1 MWGFR
6 VPDMG
11 YCGPEKGIEDGLAS
25 SVFFGL
31 RANRTNNRA
40 PMYVEIKTE
49 GSLKTEKNRC
59 FRVGSTRFGR
69 VFGGRLICAQTYLHR
84 WIEGSTVDRAMQ
96 RRIKVAT
103 SSTLHGTRRRCQ
115 ARIRCHQLFRH

>member
-49 GSLKTEKNRC
+49 GSLKTEKTGVFGSARLGL
-59 FRVGSTRFGR
+59 VGSS
-69 VFGGRLICAQTYLHR
+69 VGG
-84 WIEGSTVDRAMQ
+84 
-96 RRIKVAT
+96 
-103 SSTLHGTRRRCQ
+103 
-115 ARIRCHQLFRH
+115 